1 MVRPETLGGRPVQRL
16 QVFQPI
22 ASFQYPLTV
31 PPDAALEGYPCIEL
45 QAAAARDICHGK
57 RVDLACEILPGLYRL
72 MAADGDFIGLGE
84 VRDGGELAAKRLM
97 NTAG

>member
-1 MVRPETLGGRPVQRL
+1 MTGHECATQ
-16 QVFQPI
+16 
-22 ASFQYPLTV
+22 
-31 PPDAALEGYPCIEL
+31 DAAYLFREIV
-45 QAAAARDICHGK
+45 AMSHGK